1 MKLGEKSKGSK
12 FSPEESKLNS
22 LLKRIFHIRTSS
34 ILIVSVEHYFL
45 FLRLFSFFLVAT
57 CVSFFIG
64 KQTIDNLFLHLKGN
78 PNGLNFFITTMRE
91 ISKCAMFYLSTFSI
105 ALSQQHPF
113 IGFISSFVFAEV
125 HIHSENT
132 LNQL

>member
-1 MKLGEKSKGSK
+1 MLKCPYLKH
-12 FSPEESKLNS
+12 LS
-22 LLKRIFHIRTSS
+22 LQLFKIRGHPLKRIFHIRTSS

-57 CVSFFIG
+57 CVSLFIG
-64 KQTIDNLFLHLKGN
+64 KQTIDNLFFHLKGN
-78 PNGLNFFITTMRE
+78 PNGLNFFITTMRK

-113 IGFISSFVFAEV
+113 IGFLAFCQDLTVKNIVA
-125 HIHSENT
+125 T
-132 LNQL
+132 KLRLK